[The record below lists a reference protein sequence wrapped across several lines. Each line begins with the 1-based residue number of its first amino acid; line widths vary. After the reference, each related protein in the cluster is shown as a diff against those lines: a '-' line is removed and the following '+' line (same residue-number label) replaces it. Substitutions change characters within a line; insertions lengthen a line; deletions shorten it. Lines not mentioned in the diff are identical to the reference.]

1 LTPEKLKETRLAS
14 RLSQA
19 ALARRILV
27 DVLTVSRWERGA
39 MPIPA
44 ARARMLKA
52 FFSMSEADRE
62 KRFPDSKKNS

>member
-1 LTPEKLKETRLAS
+1 MTPEILKKTRLSAG
-14 RLSQA
+14 LSQA

-44 ARARMLKA
+44 ARSRMLKA
-52 FFSMSEADRE
+52 FFSLSPEERE
-62 KRFPDSKKNS
+62 KRFPDEKKA